1 MRFCAF
7 CAYGIFTFMHALS
20 YCLAFTV
27 PASVIAGYLL
37 GGPFAFLT
45 AFGICLLL
53 PFLDWMIGPAPDRS
67 AERESEDRA
76 ESISFRVI
84 MWLYVPIQL
93 ALVIFGAVVVSR
105 GSLSVFETI
114 GLIVSIAIT
123 TGVVGVT
130 ISHELC
136 HQTNRLE
143 NFMGRLLLMT
153 VSYMHFCLEHNS
165 GHHFHVCTPEDP
177 ASARLGESFYAFF
190 LRSLAGSFKSAWRL
204 ERRRLKEKG
213 YALWSLQNQMLW
225 FILLPL
231 WVASAFGILL
241 GISAFVNFLIQSLI
255 AVTLLEGVNY
265 VQHYG
270 LQRKQLS
277 PGRYERVTLAHAWN
291 SNHKLT
297 NLFLFRLQLHSD
309 HHVSPLRRYQ
319 ILRNFEQCPRLPLG
333 FAGMLPLVLVPPLW
347 RKVMDP
353 RALLYRA

>member
-1 MRFCAF
+1 
-7 CAYGIFTFMHALS
+7 MHALS

-53 PFLDWMIGPAPDRS
+53 PFLDWMIGPAPDRP

-76 ESISFRVI
+76 ERISFRVI
-84 MWLYVPIQL
+84 MWLYVPMQL
-93 ALVIFGAVVVSR
+93 ALVIWGAIVVSR
-105 GSLSVFETI
+105 GSLSVAETA
-114 GLIVSIAIT
+114 GLILSIGIT

-143 NFMGRLLLMT
+143 NFMGKLLLMT
-153 VSYMHFCLEHNS
+153 ISYMHFCVEHNS

-190 LRSLAGSFKSAWRL
+190 PRSVVGSFKSAWRL
-204 ERRRLKEKG
+204 ERRRLKESG
-213 YALWSLQNQMLW
+213 RSIWRPQNQMLW
-225 FILLPL
+225 FVLLPL
-231 WVASAFGILL
+231 LVAATFGALL
-241 GISAFVNFLIQSLI
+241 GISAMIYFFSQSLI

-265 VQHYG
+265 VEHYG
-270 LQRKQLS
+270 LHRKELS
-277 PGRYERVTLAHAWN
+277 PGRFERVTLAHAWN

-319 ILRNFEQCPRLPLG
+319 ILRNFEDCPSLPMG
-333 FAGMLPLVLVPPLW
+333 FAGMLPLVLIPPLW
-347 RKVMDP
+347 RKVMDS
-353 RALLYRA
+353 RALRYRA